1 MLNLSQY
8 KILTFDCYG
17 TLIDWEAGILNALSP
32 LLKQHGINLTEDE
45 ILQSYA
51 EFESALE
58 AGSYRPYRQ
67 ILAGVVQ
74 KFGARF
80 GFRPSEAEQQSL
92 PDSVQNWPAF
102 PDTVAA
108 LQQLHQTYKL
118 VILSNVD
125 DGLFAQTNQRLIPF
139 DDVVTAEQVQSYK
152 PSPNNFNTLI
162 QRVGVPSQQILHVA
176 ASLYHDIVPAS
187 SLGLSTV
194 WVNRRHNQTGSGAA
208 PEASAK
214 PDLVVPDLK
223 TLADL
228 VQQGQSS

>member
-8 KILTFDCYG
+8 KVLTFDCYG
-17 TLIDWEAGILNALSP
+17 TLIDWETGILNALSP
-32 LLKQHGINLTEDE
+32 LLQQHGVDLSDDE
-45 ILQSYA
+45 ILQQYA

-58 AGSYRPYRQ
+58 AGEYRPYRQ

-74 KFGARF
+74 KLGGRF
-80 GFRPSEAEQQSL
+80 GFTPSEAEQQSL

-102 PDTVAA
+102 ADTVAA
-108 LQQLHQTYKL
+108 LQQLHQIYQL

-125 DGLFAQTNQRLIPF
+125 DDLFAQTNRRLIQF

-152 PSPNNFNTLI
+152 PALNNFKTLI
-162 QRVGVPSQQILHVA
+162 QRVGVPSEQILHVA

-194 WVNRRHNQTGSGAA
+194 WVNRRHSQGGAGAA
-208 PEASAK
+208 PEAVGKA
-214 PDLVVPDLK
+214 DLVVPDLK

-228 VQQGQSS
+228 VQAGG